1 MAAEIEPV
9 GVEGTDYIR
18 IEKNER
24 TIIVPLR
31 KGDEPYHSDPQIRAL
46 QLVHEGR
53 LGGPG
58 RGQGRA
64 RKERA
69 AQYVAEEVKKRAKK
83 IVDAIDAGLD
93 AENVNLKM
101 KAADMA
107 LKIEREE
114 ALLQLRE
121 DEVDPDHQSKEELV
135 ATLIALVGDPSTE
148 AALEAVIDIPPEA
161 ITEVFD
167 DDAGETKEARSG
179 DAEKGSATPPI
190 PAPPRTDERT
200 PRSNGRGSTSRN
212 REKGP
217 NPFTARAYGR
227 AV

>member
-1 MAAEIEPV
+1 MAADIEPI

-18 IEKNER
+18 VEKNER

-31 KGDEPYHSDPQIRAL
+31 KEDAPYHSDPQIRAL

-53 LGGPG
+53 LGGPN
-58 RGQGRA
+58 RGQGRKREA
-64 RKERA
+64 RA
-69 AQYVAEEVKKRAKK
+69 AQYVADEIKKRAKK
-83 IVDAIDAGLD
+83 IVAAIDAGLEED
-93 AENVNLKM
+93 NVRTKLQ
-101 KAADMA
+101 AADMA

-148 AALEAVIDIPPEA
+148 AALEAVIDLPPEA
-161 ITEVFD
+161 ITEISNSD
-167 DDAGETKEARSG
+167 SRGEAQAA
-179 DAEKGSATPPI
+179 DAERSA
-190 PAPPRTDERT
+190 PAAVPSSAGADNRTS
-200 PRSNGRGSTSRN
+200 RSNGRGPASRN
-212 REKGP
+212 REKGT
-217 NPFTARAYGR
+217 NPFTARANGR